1 VILGFRVL
9 LKCLLEIAWKSC
21 GNLFGWISRHPAI
34 AVVCTC
40 SELVL
45 QTKLN
50 RTSKFISVQ
59 FSRGDVAGPAYS
71 AVQQSDELKQC
82 LSWDVMGLK
91 QCLSWAYAV

>member
-1 VILGFRVL
+1 L
-9 LKCLLEIAWKSC
+9 LKCLLEIAWKSR
-21 GNLFGWISRHPAI
+21 GNLFGWIFRQPAI

-45 QTKLN
+45 QTELN
-50 RTSKFISVQ
+50 RTSEFSSVQ
-59 FSRGDVAGPAYS
+59 FCRGDVEGPADS